1 MPKRMYLGSQ
11 TTGRSLSQAAPRFP
25 SETDVCATTEESDVM
40 TLTEAARYLKVSRQ
54 SLVKAVR
61 NGDVPFAKINDR
73 YCFSRAAL
81 QEEMRRKYC

>member
-11 TTGRSLSQAAPRFP
+11 TTGRSLSQAAPRFS
-25 SETDVCATTEESDVM
+25 SERDDCADSDVM

-54 SLVKAVR
+54 SLAKAVR